1 MLSSF
6 RFHHIG
12 IAVKD
17 IAKTA
22 KVYEHGG
29 YTRSVTTH
37 DPVQNVNI
45 CWLKRAG
52 MPLIELVEPVGATSP
67 ICKILEKSG
76 VTPYHTCYEVDDI
89 EEAIA
94 ELRREHYVQVSKPS
108 RATAISG
115 CRVSFMYNKDV
126 GLIEIAESPATITE

>member
-1 MLSSF
+1 MNREYGIRIKALFLSLVLALGTGVLS
-6 RFHHIG
+6 G
-12 IAVKD
+12 CSEPDDGKS
-17 IAKTA
+17 
-22 KVYEHGG
+22 E
-29 YTRSVTTH
+29 
-37 DPVQNVNI
+37 N
-45 CWLKRAG
+45 
-52 MPLIELVEPVGATSP
+52 IELVEPVDATSP

-76 VTPYHTCYEVDDI
+76 VTPYHTCYEVDGI

-115 CRVSFMYNKDV
+115 CRVSFMYHKDV